1 MNHTISFTN
10 SVPVFIPTFNNPTY
24 LRNFI
29 KQLEQQEVKNIVV
42 VDNNSTYLPMK
53 EYLAVIEQK
62 YKVIRL
68 AKNFGP
74 HYILRIEQF
83 YQSLPGLF
91 CLSDPDLELSTSL
104 PVDFI
109 NELKVISEEYKIGKV
124 GLALEIPSVEEV
136 VHRNI
141 FLDGKNVDVVEYEQ
155 QFWKNKIA
163 KNRTGDD
170 LYKTTLDTTF
180 ALYNKNYFD
189 PEDRY
194 QAIRVAGNFTA
205 KHLGSLTNSIVP
217 KSENDYYTLT
227 TRYSYFG
234 GNLDSEGQPSFEI
247 SVLEYTKMAEQIQ
260 SLEAHI
266 INLDSQIQNQ
276 NKLIQ
281 NILNSKRWIL
291 ISFILRIFG
300 RK

>member
-91 CLSDPDLELSTSL
+91 CLNDPDLELSTSL

-109 NELKVISEEYKIGKV
+109 NELKVISE
-124 GLALEIPSVEEV
+124 
-136 VHRNI
+136 
-141 FLDGKNVDVVEYEQ
+141 
-155 QFWKNKIA
+155 
-163 KNRTGDD
+163 
-170 LYKTTLDTTF
+170 
-180 ALYNKNYFD
+180 
-189 PEDRY
+189 
-194 QAIRVAGNFTA
+194 
-205 KHLGSLTNSIVP
+205 
-217 KSENDYYTLT
+217 
-227 TRYSYFG
+227 
-234 GNLDSEGQPSFEI
+234 
-247 SVLEYTKMAEQIQ
+247 
-260 SLEAHI
+260 
-266 INLDSQIQNQ
+266 
-276 NKLIQ
+276 
-281 NILNSKRWIL
+281 
-291 ISFILRIFG
+291 
-300 RK
+300 